1 MNIGSYQDLPHTL
14 TRHQV
19 IKLLAQHNL
28 NTTENAVY
36 TINGVVCA
44 DTNTSFDDIHGI
56 CENYQTHLVLDWL
69 GY

>member
-19 IKLLAQHNL
+19 IKLLAQHSL

-36 TINGVVCA
+36 TINGVAYA

-56 CENYQTHLVLDWL
+56 CENYQTRTVFTWL

>member
-19 IKLLAQHNL
+19 IKLLAQHSL

-36 TINGVVCA
+36 TIKGVA
-44 DTNTSFDDIHGI
+44 YSDTNTSFDDINGI
-56 CENYQTHLVLDWL
+56 RESYQTRLVFDWL